1 MSGKFEVAIPTFV
14 ASSLSFLS
22 TATIAVL
29 YWLAPPSEIHPRHYM
44 VLSLLLSGKNFK
56 VPNLSAA
63 DVRPRSDQ
71 LSEQHYL
78 RWLCTVCHLQR
89 GWARARPRMYRK
101 CIHRTIHSPSH
112 RLQHPPDIDRRPP
125 HSNESIPIFATKR
138 KTYCNALRRSLDS
151 TCSHRY
157 ANHVLSTQSIHDR
170 C

>member
-1 MSGKFEVAIPTFV
+1 MSGKFVVAIPTFV
-14 ASSLSFLS
+14 ASSLSLLS

-29 YWLAPPSEIHPRHYM
+29 YWLAPPTESHPRHYM
-44 VLSLLLSGKNFK
+44 VLSLLLSGKNLKALGLF
-56 VPNLSAA
+56 AA

-125 HSNESIPIFATKR
+125 HRDEPIRLLATKP
-138 KTYCNALRRSLDS
+138 KTDRYALRRSLDPV
-151 TCSHRY
+151 CNHRY
-157 ANHVLSTQSIHDR
+157 KITSLPH
-170 C
+170 

>member
-44 VLSLLLSGKNFK
+44 VLSLLLSGKNLK
-56 VPNLSAA
+56 APNLSAA
-63 DVRPRSDQ
+63 NVRPRSDQ
-71 LSEQHYL
+71 LSEQHHL

-112 RLQHPPDIDRRPP
+112 RLQHPPNIDRRPP
-125 HSNESIPIFATKR
+125 YRDESIRLLATKPKPDR
-138 KTYCNALRRSLDS
+138 NALRRSLDPV
-151 TCSHRY
+151 CNHRY
-157 ANHVLSTQSIHDR
+157 TITSLQH
-170 C
+170 